1 MLGENLSSTEAI
13 YQVQFGS
20 SGLTNLMALKQGMK
34 AAHVSFTS
42 VVADPSLQVK
52 GVCTPMEL
60 CTFMPPE
67 VPALWTRQP
76 VRENVEGARS

>member
-1 MLGENLSSTEAI
+1 MLGENLSSAEAI
-13 YQVQFGS
+13 GQVQFGS
-20 SGLTNLMALKQGMK
+20 SGLANLMALKQGMP
-34 AAHVSFTS
+34 AAHVGFTS
-42 VVADPSLQVK
+42 VAADPRFQVK